1 MSNPKACS
9 VAGCCSAA
17 HARGFCITHY
27 SRLRLGKPLEAPVQ
41 RRISG
46 TAQDRF
52 EAYVEPELNSGCH
65 LWSGTLNDAGYGILW
80 IGQRLVRAHRFAFA
94 EHHGPIPSGMN
105 VCHRCDTPACVNPDH
120 LFLGTQAE
128 NMADMVAKARR
139 VQGRV
144 YRGVENSQAKLTEA
158 DARRILEEVA
168 AGRPVTE
175 VANDNGVS
183 RTAVNHIIKGRNWS
197 HLQSEAA

>member
-9 VAGCCSAA
+9 VAGCNNAA
-17 HARGFCITHY
+17 HARGHCITHY
-27 SRLRLGKPLEAPVQ
+27 SRLRLGKSLYKPVQ
-41 RRISG
+41 RHVSG

-105 VCHRCDTPACVNPDH
+105 VCHRCDTPPCVNPDH
-120 LFLGTQAE
+120 LFLGSQAE
-128 NMADMVAKARR
+128 NIADMIAKARR

-144 YRGVENSQAKLTEA
+144 YRGIENSQAKLTEA
-158 DARRILEEVA
+158 DARRILAEVA

-183 RTAVNHIIKGRNWS
+183 RTAINHIVKGRNWA
-197 HLQSEAA
+197 HLQKEAA